1 MLKFFLYEGL
11 NKMHGEGGTFY
22 TNKTLKKN
30 ETNAVF
36 NPKINMHLLHTVHHI
51 LSEVL
56 TKIIF

>member
-1 MLKFFLYEGL
+1 MLKIFLYEGL

-22 TNKTLKKN
+22 TNNTLKKN
-30 ETNAVF
+30 EIVF

-56 TKIIF
+56 TRIIF